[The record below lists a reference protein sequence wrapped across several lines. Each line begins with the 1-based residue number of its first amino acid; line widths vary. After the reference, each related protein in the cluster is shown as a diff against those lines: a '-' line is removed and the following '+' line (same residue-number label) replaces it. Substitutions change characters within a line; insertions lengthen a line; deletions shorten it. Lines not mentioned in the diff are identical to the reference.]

1 MKPKV
6 LVTRRL
12 FDEVVVRLSE
22 HFEVDYHDDDDA
34 LSAMELTARLAD
46 KNGVML
52 VLTDKLDA
60 QILAGAPHL
69 KVACNVAVGYN
80 NIDVPACTARGVM
93 ATNTPGVLNDTTADM
108 VWALLMASARRV
120 VAADKWTR
128 DGQWQA
134 WRFLDKWLGQDVH
147 HATVGILGMGR
158 IGQAIAKRA
167 RGFDMRVIYHNRT
180 PQPDVKDATW
190 VEKDVLFAEADFVV
204 VMVPYSPAT
213 HHLIGT
219 AELAQMK
226 PTAHLINVA
235 RGGVVDDVAL
245 IAALKNRQ
253 ISGAGLDV
261 FEGEPALNPNFF
273 ELDNV
278 TLTPHIGSST
288 RATRMAMAMCAAD
301 NLIAALSGQTPP
313 NLLNPETIKDSPV
326 GADVTPSRRAIL
338 LFGHGAKNPEWAAP
352 FVAIRGAIL
361 ARDSSALVESGF
373 LELMRPTFAEAVDR
387 LVAQGAGEIT
397 VVPIFMAAGS
407 HINKDLPLLAAAA
420 MDQHQGVEIKLAPPV
435 GAETSVLNAMADY
448 AMTVKAAG

>member
-6 LVTRRL
+6 IVTRRL
-12 FDEVVVRLSE
+12 FDEVAARLGE
-22 HFEVDYHDDDDA
+22 HFEVDYHDSDDA
-34 LSAMELTARLAD
+34 LSAEELTARLAD
-46 KNGVML
+46 KVGVML
-52 VLTDKLDA
+52 VLTDKINA
-60 QILAGAPHL
+60 QILAGAPQL

-80 NIDVPACTARGVM
+80 NIDVPACTAHGVM
-93 ATNTPGVLNDTTADM
+93 ATNTPGVLNETTADM

-147 HATVGILGMGR
+147 HATLGILGMGR
-158 IGQAIAKRA
+158 IGQAIARRA
-167 RGFDMRVIYHNRT
+167 QGFEMRVIYYNRS
-180 PQPDVKDATW
+180 PQTETAGASYVDKAT
-190 VEKDVLFAEADFVV
+190 LLSQSDFLV

-213 HHLIGT
+213 HHLIGA

-226 PTAHLINVA
+226 PTAHLVNVA

-261 FEGEPALNPNFF
+261 FEGEPTLNPGFF

-301 NLIAALSGQTPP
+301 NLIAALSGQRPP
-313 NLLNPETIKDSPV
+313 NLLNPE
-326 GADVTPSRRAIL
+326 
-338 LFGHGAKNPEWAAP
+338 
-352 FVAIRGAIL
+352 
-361 ARDSSALVESGF
+361 
-373 LELMRPTFAEAVDR
+373 
-387 LVAQGAGEIT
+387 
-397 VVPIFMAAGS
+397 
-407 HINKDLPLLAAAA
+407 
-420 MDQHQGVEIKLAPPV
+420 
-435 GAETSVLNAMADY
+435 VLS
-448 AMTVKAAG
+448 